1 METKL
6 INFRAP
12 IELQNTFDLVCR
24 YKSQS
29 RTKVM
34 IELMHEYVSLNHQP
48 IVEQIN
54 SLRDLN
60 KNLSEIV
67 NKKSESKRHRHQTE
81 TEFDVPIW
89 DNNETNHFK

>member
-1 METKL
+1 MQKKL

-12 IELQNTFDLVCR
+12 IELQTAFDLVCK

-29 RTKVM
+29 RTK
-34 IELMHEYVSLNHQP
+34 ILLELMHEYVSIHHQP
-48 IVEQIN
+48 ITEQIK

-60 KNLSEIV
+60 KNLSETVI
-67 NKKSESKRHRHQTE
+67 KSSGQRTHGYQRE

-89 DNNETNHFK
+89 DNNQSNYF

>member
-12 IELQNTFDLVCR
+12 VELQNTFDLVCR

-29 RTKVM
+29 RTKIM

-48 IVEQIN
+48 IIEQIN

-67 NKKSESKRHRHQTE
+67 NKKSESKRHQYQTKM
-81 TEFDVPIW
+81 EFDVPIW
-89 DNNETNHFK
+89 DNNETINF